1 MSHDV
6 KVTPEIQERLNQLAE
21 KYQASGQELL
31 DFLDGLLYQ
40 DYNTYWDYIH
50 LDTLL
55 SLQTPVTDIPDEEI
69 FIMYHQI
76 TELYFKLSLHEFR
89 QLAENESPSAEDLTR
104 HLTRVNRYFEALTR
118 SFGIM
123 EQGMDRHQFLKFRM
137 SLIPASGFQSVQY
150 RLVELCATDM
160 INLVDKDHRD
170 SLKDEDPSVEQMYEY
185 IYWKKGATIAESGT
199 KTLTLKQFE
208 KKYTGMIIRHARSFY
223 HTNLW
228 QKYQLLSEEER
239 QNQDLIDQMRLLDL
253 NVNVYWPLQHYKTS
267 VVYLARRPAD
277 VRATGGTNWQKYLP
291 PRFQKRIFYPELW
304 TEQEQEEWGKSWVNE
319 VLEEVRKNMSSRQ

>member
-6 KVTPEIQERLNQLAE
+6 NLSPEIQDRLNRLAE

-76 TELYFKLSLHEFR
+76 TELYFKLSLHEFK
-89 QLAENESPSAEDLTR
+89 QLAENESPTGEDVLR
-104 HLTRVNRYFEALTR
+104 HVSRVNRYFEALTR

-150 RLVELCATDM
+150 RLVELCSTDM

-170 SLKDEDPSVEQMYEY
+170 SLVNEDPSVEQMYEY
-185 IYWKKGATIAESGT
+185 IYWKKGATIKESGT

-208 KKYTGMIIRHARSFY
+208 KKYTAMIIRHARSYY

-228 QKYQLLSEEER
+228 QKYLQLSDEEKK
-239 QNQDLIDQMRLLDL
+239 NQDLIDQLRLLDL

-304 TEQEQEEWGKSWVNE
+304 SEQEQEEWGKSWVND
-319 VLEEVRKNMSSRQ
+319 VLAEVRNNMASKQ

>member
-1 MSHDV
+1 MPN
-6 KVTPEIQERLNQLAE
+6 KVEISPEIQSRLDALAH

-69 FIMYHQI
+69 FIMYHQV
-76 TELYFKLSLHEFR
+76 TELYFKLSLHEYEQMANTEKLSGADMLIKVQR
-89 QLAENESPSAEDLTR
+89 I
-104 HLTRVNRYFEALTR
+104 NRYFEALTH
-118 SFGIM
+118 SFGVM
-123 EQGMDRHQFLKFRM
+123 EKGMDREQFLKFRM

-150 RLVELCATDM
+150 RLIELCSTEM

-170 SLKDEDPSVEQMYEY
+170 RLRARPHSVEDMYQH
-185 IYWKKGATIAESGT
+185 IYWKQGATIADSGQ

-208 KKYTGMIIRHARSFY
+208 KKYSAQIIRHAKAY
-223 HTNLW
+223 QDTNLLRL
-228 QKYQLLSEEER
+228 YRNLSAEEQ
-239 QNQDLIDQMRLLDL
+239 QNKDLIDQLRLLDL

-267 VVYLARRPAD
+267 VVYLARRPMD
-277 VRATGGTNWQKYLP
+277 VRATGGTNWQRYLP
-291 PRFQKRIFYPELW
+291 PRFQKRIFFPELW
-304 TEQEQEEWGKSWVNE
+304 SDLEKEEWGKSWVNE
-319 VLEEVRKNMSSRQ
+319 VLAEIKKS

>member
-1 MSHDV
+1 MPQDV
-6 KVTPEIQERLNQLAE
+6 KVTPEIQERLNLLAD

-55 SLQTPVTDIPDEEI
+55 SLQTPITDIPDEEI

-89 QLAENESPSAEDLTR
+89 QLAENESPSKDMILR
-104 HLTRVNRYFEALTR
+104 HVSRVNRYFEALTK
-118 SFGIM
+118 SFAVM

-150 RLVELCATDM
+150 RLVEICTTDM
-160 INLVDKDHRD
+160 INLVDKDYRD
-170 SLKDEDPSVEQMYEY
+170 DLKEGDPSVEQMYEY
-185 IYWKKGATIAESGT
+185 IYWKKGATIAESGM

-208 KKYTGMIIRHARSFY
+208 KKYSAMIIRHARSFY

-228 QKYQLLSEEER
+228 QKYLLLDEED
-239 QNQDLIDQMRLLDL
+239 QKDQALIDQMRLLDL

-304 TEQEQEEWGKSWVNE
+304 SEQERDEWGKSWVNE
-319 VLEEVRKNMSSRQ
+319 VLEEVRKNMSSKQ

>member
-89 QLAENESPSAEDLTR
+89 QLGDNESPSAEDMTR

-170 SLKDEDPSVEQMYEY
+170 SLKEEDPSVEQMYEY
-185 IYWKKGATIAESGT
+185 IYWKKGATIAETGT

-228 QKYQLLSEEER
+228 QKYQLLSEEDR

-291 PRFQKRIFYPELW
+291 PRFQKRIFYPDLW
-304 TEQEQEEWGKSWVNE
+304 TEQEQEEWGKAWVNE

>member
-1 MSHDV
+1 MPN
-6 KVTPEIQERLNQLAE
+6 KVEISPEIQARLDALAE

-69 FIMYHQI
+69 FIMYHQV
-76 TELYFKLSLHEFR
+76 TELYFKLSLHEFA
-89 QLAENESPSAEDLTR
+89 QMASAE
-104 HLTRVNRYFEALTR
+104 HLTGAEMLTKVQRINRYFEALTH
-118 SFGIM
+118 SFGVM
-123 EQGMDRHQFLKFRM
+123 EKGMDREQFLKFRM

-150 RLVELCATDM
+150 RLIELSSTEM

-170 SLKDEDPSVEQMYEY
+170 SFRARPHSVEDMYQH
-185 IYWKKGATIAESGT
+185 IYWKQGATIADSGQ

-208 KKYTGMIIRHARSFY
+208 KKYSEHIIRHAKACQE
-223 HTNLW
+223 TNLLRLYRNL
-228 QKYQLLSEEER
+228 KEEE
-239 QNQDLIDQMRLLDL
+239 QKNQELIDQLRLLDL

-267 VVYLARRPAD
+267 VVYLARRPMD
-277 VRATGGTNWQKYLP
+277 VRATGGTNWQRYLP
-291 PRFQKRIFYPELW
+291 PRFQKRIFFPQLW
-304 TEQEQEEWGKSWVNE
+304 TELEKEEWGKSWVNE
-319 VLEEVRKNMSSRQ
+319 VLAEIKKS

>member
-1 MSHDV
+1 MPYDV
-6 KVTPEIQERLNQLAE
+6 KVTPEIQERLNRLAD

-55 SLQTPVTDIPDEEI
+55 SLQTPITDIPDEEI

-89 QLAENESPSAEDLTR
+89 QLADNESPNKEMILQHVS
-104 HLTRVNRYFEALTR
+104 RVNRYFEALTK
-118 SFGIM
+118 SFAVM

-150 RLVELCATDM
+150 RLVEICATDM
-160 INLVDKDHRD
+160 INLVDKDYRD
-170 SLKDEDPSVEQMYEY
+170 DLRESDPSVEQMYEY
-185 IYWKKGATIAESGT
+185 IYWKKGATIAESGM

-208 KKYTGMIIRHARSFY
+208 KKYSAMIIRHARSFY

-228 QKYQLLSEEER
+228 QKYQLLNEED
-239 QNQDLIDQMRLLDL
+239 QKDQALIDQMRLLDL

-304 TEQEQEEWGKSWVNE
+304 SAQERDEWGKSWVNE
-319 VLEEVRKNMSSRQ
+319 VLEEVRKNMSTKQ

>member
-1 MSHDV
+1 MPHDV

-55 SLQTPVTDIPDEEI
+55 SLQTPITDIPDEEI

-76 TELYFKLSLHEFR
+76 TELYFKLSLHEFN
-89 QLAENESPSAEDLTR
+89 QLAENLNPTKEDIILP
-104 HLTRVNRYFEALTR
+104 LTRVNRYFEALTR

-123 EQGMDRHQFLKFRM
+123 EKGMDRKQFLKFRM

-150 RLVELCATDM
+150 RLVEICATDM
-160 INLVDKDHRD
+160 INLVDKDYREG
-170 SLKDEDPSVEQMYEY
+170 LRAEDPSVEQMYEY
-185 IYWKKGATIAESGT
+185 IYWKKGATIADSGH

-208 KKYTGMIIRHARSFY
+208 KKYTGMIIRHARAYY

-228 QKYQLLSEEER
+228 QKYLLLSEEDQKD
-239 QNQDLIDQMRLLDL
+239 QNLLDQLRLLDL
-253 NVNVYWPLQHYKTS
+253 NVNVYWPLQHYKTA
-267 VVYLARRPAD
+267 VEYLARRPAD

-291 PRFQKRIFYPELW
+291 PRFQKRIFYPDLW
-304 TEQEQEEWGKSWVNE
+304 TEKEKEEWGKSWVNE
-319 VLEEVRKNMSSRQ
+319 VLAEVRKNMSTSQ

>member
-89 QLAENESPSAEDLTR
+89 QLADNESPSAEDMTR

-185 IYWKKGATIAESGT
+185 IYWKKGATIAETGT

-228 QKYQLLSEEER
+228 QKYQLLSEEDR

-291 PRFQKRIFYPELW
+291 PRFQRRIFYPDLW
-304 TEQEQEEWGKSWVNE
+304 TKQEQEEWGKSWVNE